1 MTTKKTK
8 KSLTNQTKAIS
19 ILFIALAVVL
29 IIAIIFGSKIIKD
42 NNDENNQN
50 TDPSIV
56 DDLPKRDN

>member
-8 KSLTNQTKAIS
+8 KSLTNQTK
-19 ILFIALAVVL
+19 FIALAVVL
-29 IIAIIFGSKIIKD
+29 LIAIIFGSKIIKN